1 MKKIHSIIVLLGILL
16 GTASCSGD
24 FLDREATSSIPEEKV
39 FSDPALIQ
47 LFVNNIYADVPA
59 FDHDLYDN
67 ITDESRNF
75 WGGNP
80 RNVIQGQWF
89 ADNNPMDYWAYEQ
102 VRRTNMFLSKVD
114 DSVLNEE
121 EKTSLKGQVKF
132 LRAKLYF
139 DMVKRYGGIPVITEP
154 QDLDDDL
161 FVKRASTDETFEF
174 IIHEI
179 EEAVDLLPESHGDR
193 SVDVG
198 KVNRHSARAFLGR
211 VRLFWASPLYNPA
224 NDANRWKAA
233 ADVNK
238 EVIDSKIYKLH
249 SDFRR
254 IMLDK
259 NNEEEV
265 FSVQFLKTLRE
276 HGWDSWA
283 MPDSRSRQDASR
295 RSPVQELV
303 DAFEMKNGKNITDP
317 ASGYNPADP
326 YLNRDPRFDATL
338 IVNGSVFGFQG
349 LPVYTYVGGDD
360 GINIPYQTVTGYLM
374 RKGTDETNQ
383 DYYGGVGSDQNWP
396 ELRYAEVLLNYA
408 EAQNEALS
416 SPDQSVYDAIEQIRE
431 RAGLDPY
438 QLPKGLTKI
447 QMREKIRHERYI
459 ELSFEQKRYWD
470 LRRWKTADEVLN
482 GKQFSAM
489 YITKQT
495 DGSYTYE
502 VKPVDGVPCVFQEK
516 MYFMPIPQRE
526 MEKNPELEQNEGW

>member
-1 MKKIHSIIVLLGILL
+1 MKNILL
-16 GTASCSGD
+16 YLFLTISLLTFTSCSKD

-39 FSDPALIQ
+39 FNDPALIQ
-47 LFVNNIYADVPA
+47 LFVNNLYADVPA
-59 FDHDLYDN
+59 FDHELYDN

-80 RNVIQGQWF
+80 RNVVQGQWF
-89 ADNNPMDYWAYEQ
+89 PDYNPMDYWAYDQ
-102 VRRTNMFLSKVD
+102 VRRTNMFLLKVD
-114 DSVLNEE
+114 DSILNDD
-121 EKTSLKGQVKF
+121 EKVNLKGQVKF

-139 DMVKRYGGIPVITEP
+139 DMVKRYGGIPIITEP
-154 QDLDDDL
+154 QELDDDL
-161 FVKRASTDETFEF
+161 FVKRATTDETFEF
-174 IIHEI
+174 IIQELQ
-179 EEAVDLLPESHGDR
+179 EAISLLPESHGDR
-193 SVDVG
+193 SIDVG
-198 KVNRHSARAFLGR
+198 RINKHSARAFLGR
-211 VRLFWASPLYNPA
+211 VWLFWASPLYNTA
-224 NDANRWKAA
+224 NDINRWKSAA
-233 ADVNK
+233 EINNT
-238 EVIDSKIYKLH
+238 VIESGKYQLH
-249 SDFRR
+249 GDFRR

-303 DAFEMKNGKNITDP
+303 DAFEMKNGKRISDP
-317 ASGYNPADP
+317 ASGYNPEDP
-326 YLNRDPRFDATL
+326 YINREPRFDATL
-338 IVNGSVFGFQG
+338 IVNESVFGYQG

-374 RKGTDETNQ
+374 RKGTNEANQ
-383 DYYGGVGSDQNWP
+383 DYYGGVGSDQNWQ

-416 SPDQSVYDAIEQIRE
+416 SPDQSVYDAIEQIRK
-431 RAGLDPY
+431 RAGFDVY
-438 QLPKGLTKI
+438 HLPKGLSKE
-447 QMREKIRHERYI
+447 QMRERIHHERYI

-470 LRRWKTADEVLN
+470 LRRWKVAVDVLN
-482 GKQFSAM
+482 GKRFGAM
-489 YITKQT
+489 YITKMD

-516 MYFMPIPQRE
+516 MYFLPIPQRE
-526 MEKNPELEQNEGW
+526 IEKNPELNQNEGW